1 MESASSMRQSVLAA
15 GKLPTVLSDQIVP
28 GSFAFARDYL
38 VDNELD
44 LRTLNTQFNNGEE
57 ARHWVRY
64 RNSG

>member
-1 MESASSMRQSVLAA
+1 M
-15 GKLPTVLSDQIVP
+15 VLSEQIVL

-44 LRTLNTQFNNGEE
+44 LRTLNTQFNNDEE